1 MHAVI
6 EQRQWYERFRTLFR
20 FVVLFAGP
28 LLVIGAFYSAIA
40 VTLVC
45 RSRDALDASAASV
58 DAAGTRQLHSRRKVG
73 KSPQRLTLET
83 SDFVH
88 GSAMRSL
95 RLVIFDE

>member
-45 RSRDALDASAASV
+45 RSRDALDAASV

-83 SDFVH
+83 SNFLH

-95 RLVIFDE
+95 SLVIFDE